1 MYTLKILIIILRFLL
16 VFSKHSIKNHLIN
29 LVMLRVFTKLGNIL
43 LYDIYLYILKN
54 VHQFQLVLYSADFFQ
69 YNHFQLEFDNLD
81 RYGLFIDF

>member
-1 MYTLKILIIILRFLL
+1 
-16 VFSKHSIKNHLIN
+16 
-29 LVMLRVFTKLGNIL
+29 MLRVFTKLGNIL

-81 RYGLFIDF
+81 RYGLFIDFWIPKDTLFEMWCKSE